1 MGDQDD
7 QMTTTIVDPFWCLSL
22 SLSLS
27 LSLTPRDSSS
37 LSLLLSRFLHLLRI
51 TLVSS
56 SVCPGKTRMGGL
68 QITERQGPPVS
79 PNYPDLSVFPSLL
92 SKTCRALLQGLE
104 WMADTHSSL
113 YADANLIRNIKLSV
127 YLCECM
133 WVCVCVCEKIL
144 PFLIWKCFN

>member
-1 MGDQDD
+1 M
-7 QMTTTIVDPFWCLSL
+7 SL
-22 SLSLS
+22 P

-92 SKTCRALLQGLE
+92 SKTCRTLLQGLE

-113 YADANLIRNIKLSV
+113 DADVNLIRKIKLSV
-127 YLCECM
+127 HVSE
-133 WVCVCVCEKIL
+133 CVCARERQREEGTPISNLEMLSLNLYKFRKKKKKNTTKI
-144 PFLIWKCFN
+144 